1 MTQIVQH
8 GAPAADGPFARVF
21 HMTQGRIDGFAD
33 CTEDQQWIHIDPER
47 ASQESPTGGTIAHG
61 YLTLAL
67 LAAAH
72 EAAGVF
78 PERARRIL
86 NYGLDKVRFLAPVPS
101 GSKLRFQIELISEE
115 PRKGNLLLRTSAT
128 GYLIGDTH
136 PVILAES
143 LYLADTAPELETVE

>member
-1 MTQIVQH
+1 MTQIAHEAVP
-8 GAPAADGPFARVF
+8 PAEGPFARIF
-21 HMTQGRIDGFAD
+21 HMTQDRINGFAD
-33 CTEDQQWIHIDPER
+33 CTEDQQWIHTDPAR
-47 ASQESPTGGTIAHG
+47 AAEESPTGGTIAHG

-78 PERARRIL
+78 PERAQRIL

-101 GSKLRFQIELISEE
+101 GAELRFQIELLSEE
-115 PRKGNLLLRTSAT
+115 PRKGNLLLRTRAT
-128 GYLIGDTH
+128 GFVIGSEQ

-143 LYLADTAPELETVE
+143 LYLADTKVELEAVE